1 MLMMTDTSSPF
12 CRAARSALGRRLVV
26 ALPTVLLGG
35 VLVAQEQP
43 TFRAGT
49 TLVEVSAIVTRDGVP
64 VTDLRREDV
73 RVLDN
78 GVERPV
84 VAFEYVDLTTVEGP
98 AQRRDFVLVIDDWHI
113 EPRLT
118 KPTQDVALRFVDAL
132 GPDDRLAIVN
142 TGPQDLVQQ
151 LSTDREESRRLI
163 RRFRG
168 QAGFAMA
175 WEVHT
180 RARTALQVLRGVAE
194 TLGTD
199 AVERRAVVV
208 ISQGHALFA
217 ENRSNLSYDADLVR
231 ADYHDVLREASLANV
246 AIYGIDPRGLVAG
259 GPTNVSR
266 MVGGGRMAVET
277 ASRAGADVADSMAAR
292 YYGSLGLLA
301 MNTGGTL
308 TVDTN
313 DLGKRIPGIMQDSR
327 QYYRLAYAQP
337 ELDEGKSQSEPRR
350 IEVKVDRPRV
360 EVRARQRYVPK
371 G

>member
-1 MLMMTDTSSPF
+1 MRRHSYFAPRR
-12 CRAARSALGRRLVV
+12 RAAGVG
-26 ALPTVLLGG
+26 ALPVLLAG
-35 VLVAQEQP
+35 VLGAQEPEPPRQP

-49 TLVEVSAIVTRDGVP
+49 TLVEVSAIVTHDGTP
-64 VTDLRREDV
+64 VTDLRQDEV

-78 GVERPV
+78 GIEQPL

-113 EPRLT
+113 DPRLT

-132 GPDDRLAIVN
+132 GPHDRLAIVS
-142 TGPQDLVQQ
+142 TGPHDLVQQ
-151 LSTDREESRRLI
+151 LSTDREASRRVI

-168 QAGFAMA
+168 QAGFAMPG
-175 WEVHT
+175 EVEM
-180 RARTALQVLRGVAE
+180 RARTAMQVLRSVAE
-194 TLGTD
+194 TLGSD
-199 AVERRAVVV
+199 AVERRAVVL

-217 ENRSNLSYDADLVR
+217 ENCSRQSYDAELVR
-231 ADYHDVLREASLANV
+231 ADYHGVLREASLANV

-259 GPTNVSR
+259 GPTN
-266 MVGGGRMAVET
+266 
-277 ASRAGADVADSMAAR
+277 ASRLGSGGAGAAVAAAASAGAGSADGLVAR

-301 MNTGGTL
+301 MSTGGTL

-327 QYYRLAYAQP
+327 QYYHLAYAQP
-337 ELDEGKSQSEPRR
+337 DAAPGRAQPATRH
-350 IEVKVDRPRV
+350 ITVKVDRPDV
-360 EVRARQRYVPK
+360 AVRARQLYAP